1 VAPDI
6 VDEAFDAGR
15 DAVRVLFAAQAER
28 IAGLE
33 AEIAEFRRLIDRSSK
48 NSSLPPSRDSR
59 EARQERP
66 KKNKQARRAAA
77 LESQLGRR

>member
-28 IAGLE
+28 IVVLE
-33 AEIAEFRRLIDRSSK
+33 SEIASS
-48 NSSLPPSRDSR
+48 
-59 EARQERP
+59 
-66 KKNKQARRAAA
+66 
-77 LESQLGRR
+77 GG